1 MYNRYSTFQDK
12 LMEFHFAFGHPVGK
26 KFGGADISLPISLIT
41 EEYNEFIVACNNDDV
56 PNIKKE
62 LIDLI
67 YVCISMCVRY
77 GWNSDVMFNLI
88 HKSNMTKLD
97 KNGNAIYRE
106 DGKIMKSDQYVPVD
120 LTKL

>member
-1 MYNRYSTFQDK
+1 MYKYNTFQDK
-12 LMEFHFAFGHPVGK
+12 LTEFHSAFGHPVGK
-26 KFGGADISLPISLIT
+26 KFEGTDISLPISLIT

-77 GWNSDVMFNLI
+77 GWDSDTMFNLI

-97 KNGNAIYRE
+97 KNGKAIYRE

>member
-12 LMEFHFAFGHPVGK
+12 LTEFHFAFGHPVGK
-26 KFGGADISLPISLIT
+26 KFEGTDISLPISLIT

-77 GWNSDVMFNLI
+77 GWDSDVMFNLI

-97 KNGNAIYRE
+97 KNGKAIYRE